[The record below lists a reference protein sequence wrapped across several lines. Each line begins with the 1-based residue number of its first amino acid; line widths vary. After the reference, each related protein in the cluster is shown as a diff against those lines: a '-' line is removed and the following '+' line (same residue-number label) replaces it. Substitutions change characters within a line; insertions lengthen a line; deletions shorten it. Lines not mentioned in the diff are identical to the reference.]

1 MLSTAPRSLTDLSW
15 QDPPDGRPL
24 TVGPP
29 YGGTPPRQPP
39 HGVTP
44 PQQDSP
50 HSGTLHRVTPTTA
63 APPTMAGPCPHSG
76 PES

>member
-29 YGGTPPRQPP
+29 YGRIPLMVGPL
-39 HGVTP
+39 HG
-44 PQQDSP
+44 S
-50 HSGTLHRVTPTTA
+50 
-63 APPTMAGPCPHSG
+63 PPTV
-76 PES
+76 